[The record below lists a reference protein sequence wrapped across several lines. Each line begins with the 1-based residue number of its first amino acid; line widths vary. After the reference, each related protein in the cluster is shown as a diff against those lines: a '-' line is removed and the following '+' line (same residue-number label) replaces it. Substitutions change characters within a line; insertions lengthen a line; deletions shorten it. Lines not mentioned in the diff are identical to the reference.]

1 MRQQAAIRKFTFDL
15 DLDDRDAVRRS
26 YEQPAHTTV
35 QDFEPESAA
44 LAPKPEPEPEPQVP
58 QTPLDVAVA
67 QAEADAAAA
76 EAEALAAQMQPP
88 EPETPPEPTFSLQDV
103 EAARD
108 EAYVAGH
115 TAALQEAEAAT
126 ERLASESLHFIAQ
139 GLRQLGA
146 TMNEPY
152 KRLEPMA
159 VEVAVAICRRVLPMV
174 TLQYGT
180 AEIEG
185 LIRSIL
191 PTIIEQP
198 RIVVRVHPALSGMVR
213 DGVQPVIADTGFEGR
228 LLVVDDAA
236 IQPGDARLEWA
247 DGGIERDTPR
257 TWGEILQVI
266 DRNVLAA
273 SGITGDFGEAE
284 AAADA
289 ERSRLLA
296 EHEARVQ
303 AAATA
308 EAMAAAAPDGSPR
321 ANLGDDAPR
330 AGTAG

>member
-1 MRQQAAIRKFTFDL
+1 MSAMRKEAAIRKFTFDL
-15 DLDDRDAVRRS
+15 DLEDREAVKRS
-26 YEQPAHTTV
+26 YEVPEPAPA
-35 QDFEPESAA
+35 QDFRPEGEAA
-44 LAPKPEPEPEPQVP
+44 PEAAPPEPE

-88 EPETPPEPTFSLQDV
+88 EPEVPPEPTFSLQEL

-139 GLRQLGA
+139 GLRGLAGTIDQ
-146 TMNEPY
+146 PY
-152 KRLEPMA
+152 QRLEPMA

-174 TLQYGT
+174 SLRYGT

-185 LIRSIL
+185 LVRQIL

-198 RIVVRVHPALSGMVR
+198 RIVVRVHPALSAQVR
-213 DGVQPVIADTGFEGR
+213 QSLKPVVADTGFEGR
-228 LLVVDDAA
+228 LMVLDDTGV
-236 IQPGDARLEWA
+236 QPGDTRIEWA

-257 TWGEILQVI
+257 TWHEIMQVI
-266 DRNVLAA
+266 DRNVLAD
-273 SGITGDFGEAE
+273 SGITGDLAAAE
-284 AAADA
+284 AAADEERARLIQEAQAYA
-289 ERSRLLA
+289 EGAA
-296 EHEARVQ
+296 ED
-303 AAATA
+303 AAAEAA
-308 EAMAAAAPDGSPR
+308 EAEAGAE
-321 ANLGDDAPR
+321 DDTR
-330 AGTAG
+330 SGTAG